1 MVYSDACG
9 ERRTEGHHLAKLI
22 CMSAKIY
29 ANNLHVNAYASV
41 LITMWKSLTS
51 KGPGHAVLVPGNKQS
66 WRSIFSQAC
75 LVKVA
80 SAQVWQLSLQ
90 K

>member
-1 MVYSDACG
+1 MQCRDGAMVYSDACG

-41 LITMWKSLTS
+41 LITM
-51 KGPGHAVLVPGNKQS
+51 
-66 WRSIFSQAC
+66 
-75 LVKVA
+75 
-80 SAQVWQLSLQ
+80 
-90 K
+90 